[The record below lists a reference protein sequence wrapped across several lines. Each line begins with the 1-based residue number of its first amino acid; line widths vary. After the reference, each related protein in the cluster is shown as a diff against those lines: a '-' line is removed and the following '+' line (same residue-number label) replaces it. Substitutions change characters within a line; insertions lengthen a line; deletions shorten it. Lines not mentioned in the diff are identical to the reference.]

1 MSTAALCDTAA
12 SQLVVI
18 DVQERLLAAM
28 PDQPRAQ
35 LLENTA
41 RLIQAATA
49 LGIPLLH
56 TEQYPQGLGPT
67 EPTLATRLTDTPA
80 IEKTCFSCHAANGF
94 LPALQR
100 HARRQI
106 VLTGMETHVCVLQT
120 ALQLQQADYQVFVV
134 ADAVCSRHKLHH
146 KNALARLRRAG
157 VIVSNHESVIFEWL
171 RDAAHPQFKSLSRLL
186 R

>member
-1 MSTAALCDTAA
+1 MSATALCDAAA

-18 DVQERLLAAM
+18 DVQERLAAAM
-28 PDQPRAQ
+28 PGQPRAQ

-41 RLIQAATA
+41 RLIQAAAT
-49 LGIPLLH
+49 LGIPRLH

-67 EPTLATRLTDTPA
+67 EPALEALLTETAA

-94 LPALQR
+94 MAALQR

-106 VLTGMETHVCVLQT
+106 ILTGMETHVCVLQT

-134 ADAVCSRHKLHH
+134 QDAVCSRHKLHH

-157 VIVSNHESVIFEWL
+157 VIVSNHESVLFEWL
-171 RDAAHPQFKSLSRLL
+171 RDASHPQFKILSRLV

>member
-1 MSTAALCDTAA
+1 MSSAALCDAAA

-28 PDQPRAQ
+28 PERPRAQ
-35 LLENTA
+35 VLENTA
-41 RLIQAATA
+41 RLIRAATA
-49 LGIPLLH
+49 LEIPRLH
-56 TEQYPQGLGPT
+56 SEQYPQGLGAT
-67 EPTLATRLTDTPA
+67 EPALAALLTDAP

-94 LPALQR
+94 MAALQR
-100 HARRQI
+100 HARQQI
-106 VLTGMETHVCVLQT
+106 VLTGIETHVCVLQT
-120 ALQLQQADYQVFVV
+120 ALQLQQAGYQLFVV

-157 VIVSNHESVIFEWL
+157 VIVSNHESVLFEWL
-171 RDAAHPQFKSLSRLL
+171 RDAAHPQFKTLSRLV